1 MAKKKKQLAL
11 DLTARF
17 AMAQDA
23 VERPCSSSLHYSRN
37 RRWLVFCRKEDGER
51 TIAMSLCTNDGIAV
65 IHIDGPLGYRAIP
78 QGWWGL
84 MGDYYDGIQAAF
96 DDCMENDNVLGIV
109 LDINSPGGVVNGC
122 SDLAEKDF

>member
-1 MAKKKKQLAL
+1 MAKKKNKLTL

-23 VERPCSSSLHYSRN
+23 VERLASSSLHYTQDEDG
-37 RRWLVFCRKEDGER
+37 WYTARKEDGEQDYR
-51 TIAMSLCTNDGIAV
+51 NNVTLHDDGIAV

-96 DDCMENDNVLGIV
+96 DD
-109 LDINSPGGVVNGC
+109 
-122 SDLAEKDF
+122 